1 MNGIETTRET
11 LDLVHQY
18 LEAAIGDCDNETLT
32 KMLPGATVGPISH
45 IYLHALSNE
54 DWAIQT
60 LLQNKPK
67 LIDSAGWYEKLGVP
81 VAAPNTEADWAKA
94 KIDLPLYQ
102 EYGKAVYAATDAWLA
117 SATDADLSK
126 EIPWH
131 SGQTHN
137 AAWILADVVHSHL
150 GFHAGE
156 IAALKGVLGLKGLP
170 W

>member
-32 KMLPGATVGPISH
+32 KMLPGATVGPISS
-45 IYLHALSNE
+45 IYLHAISSE
-54 DWAIQT
+54 DWAIQE
-60 LLQNKPK
+60 LLQGKPK
-67 LIDSAGWYEKLGVP
+67 LILTEKWYEKLGIP
-81 VAAPNTEADWAKA
+81 SPATGQEPDWDKA
-94 KIDLPLYQ
+94 QISLPAFQDYA
-102 EYGKAVYAATDAWLA
+102 KAVYASTDAWLA
-117 SATDADLSK
+117 SATDTDLSK
-126 EIPWH
+126 EIPW
-131 SGQTHN
+131 GPNQTHN

>member
-32 KMLPGATVGPISH
+32 KMLPGSTVGPISG
-45 IYLHALSNE
+45 IYLHAISSE
-54 DWAIQT
+54 DWAIQE
-60 LLQNKPK
+60 LLQGKPK
-67 LIDSAGWYEKLGVP
+67 LILAEKWYEKLGIPSPATGRGAGMGQGADIAAGLPGLRKGGVRLDGRLAGIGDGRGPEQGDP
-81 VAAPNTEADWAKA
+81 VGRD
-94 KIDLPLYQ
+94 
-102 EYGKAVYAATDAWLA
+102 
-117 SATDADLSK
+117 
-126 EIPWH
+126 
-131 SGQTHN
+131 QTHN

-156 IAALKGVLGLKGLP
+156 IAALKGVFGLKGLP